1 MGLVY
6 KAYDCVIGRDVA
18 LKTLL
23 DIQGRAA
30 VEMFYKEWRILAN
43 LHHPNIVEIF
53 DMGEFEDGGV
63 TKPYFVMPLL
73 PGTTLE
79 QLIHAPGQ
87 QFAPDR
93 LGEIVTQVCRG
104 LQAIHDAGLVH
115 RDIKPSN
122 IFVMDFN
129 SVKLIDFGVA
139 HLVGGNTATGIKGT
153 VSYMAPE
160 QVENQECGPAS
171 DVFSLG
177 VVCYET
183 LCGVRPFQGRK
194 TEEVFDAILHQT
206 PAPIFEVNPTIS
218 QTVSR
223 AVHKALAKQP
233 RNRYSS
239 ALEFADTLQ
248 RALRGETIAALDPT
262 RIQPRIQRAIK
273 AFEQANYQMATDI
286 LRDLE
291 AAGHIDPALRPL
303 RNQIDQA
310 LRRQRLGEL
319 IERAR
324 LGLAEEELAVALRNV
339 EEALKIDP
347 THEEAIK
354 LRGDIQAEVA
364 RVEVDEWLRAAENA
378 IDGYAFG
385 TARQLLR
392 RVLDLRPQQARATE
406 LLEVVEA
413 RELAFRAARQ
423 EKDDLYRAARE
434 SWENAE
440 FATAAARLER
450 VLELE
455 SNAPDSSNPES
466 TANYGSFLSLVR
478 SAQSAIEDTRARA
491 LEHLV
496 RGQYQQAIDLCR
508 ETASKYP
515 GHPVPPGLACLAE
528 AEMRRDSLSQL
539 AAVVAAVA
547 AETDLEKQ
555 LELLRRGIE
564 KIPGEPLLEQWFRAL
579 RDRLA
584 VVKTVMN
591 RAQARE
597 ERGRFPEALEQWH
610 LVEAINPDQAGIG
623 DAIER
628 LSALAGESGPAL
640 ADAPSSSA
648 CSSPGT
654 TVDPAPPPTSSPS
667 STVGAEDAAGPPP
680 AGRTN
685 VAVAPSAMAAA
696 RRPVRFSGIP
706 AAGFAAVALVLA
718 RVRTGARRFWSILL
732 DPIRQRDTRAR
743 WIMGTAAAAGVLLIG
758 AFVYTAIHHPR
769 PKAVAPAAARVRVAL
784 RAGTAGALIHLGQE
798 AGTGELRTELAPGAY
813 PVESEL
819 IGFEPYSGSVDV
831 GRDGGSQTLPALR
844 PLPSAL
850 YFMTDLQN
858 ARIRLDDR
866 PEAPL
871 EATGFR
877 AADIAPGAHAIAV
890 WDAAHRWR
898 FNFRT
903 ADGTAPEVQ
912 TFTLGGDPVA
922 LAVSNLGQ
930 SATVWSSAAASA
942 ATADEGL
949 AGRPSPGGWQFGAL
963 RPGSH
968 LIDLKLAT
976 GDRAITIEAAARP
989 SLWIG
994 MFSARN
1000 AGSLEISAG
1009 IERFQVFL
1017 DNVAYAGRIQNGSMY
1032 LSNLMPGKYRV
1043 RVEAEGYEAMPER
1056 IVEVRKGSI
1065 GESFKLTALPRW
1077 ATLDV
1082 AGVPPHTQIQIDGSP
1097 AGTADAE
1104 GSFISGRVAE
1114 GQHTIEFINPPQYKS
1129 KRLTRTFQARETVAL
1144 TAADTRLERN
1154 STEVTVRTNAE
1165 NATVESRCG
1174 ESTLRG
1180 RAPLTVPCA
1189 EAQIALRVSAD
1200 GYTPESQTVTLSPG
1214 ESPTVNIELK
1224 RAPATAPP
1232 QARKRTCS
1240 SSDLGPHG
1248 WKQEQDWFASTA
1260 GATLPCNDLAGQYV
1274 FTVRLPK
1281 GKYQISIAGAA
1292 ALLEL
1297 VLDKKFCTLTGAPR
1311 QDLTRYERDGQVMLA
1326 IQVNPAQIVV
1336 LAFSGGSWDT
1346 LGRITGDFHK
1356 SQIRFPAGVRLA
1368 QFAFA
1373 EK

>member
-1 MGLVY
+1 MGTIALVNSRYELRQIVGRGGMGLVY

-23 DIQGRAA
+23 DIQGRTAL
-30 VEMFYKEWRILAN
+30 EMFYKEWRILAN

-53 DMGEFEDGGV
+53 DVGEFEDGGV

-93 LGEIVTQVCRG
+93 LGEIVTQACRG

-378 IDGYAFG
+378 INGYAFG

-392 RVLDLRPQQARATE
+392 RVLDLRPQEARATE

-496 RGQYQQAIDLCR
+496 RGQYRQAIDLCR

-539 AAVVAAVA
+539 AAVVTAVT

-640 ADAPSSSA
+640 ADAYA
-648 CSSPGT
+648 SSPGAIAAAAS
-654 TVDPAPPPTSSPS
+654 APPLSANGSAGGGNAAEPPVEP
-667 STVGAEDAAGPPP
+667 VG
-680 AGRTN
+680 
-685 VAVAPSAMAAA
+685 VAIAP
-696 RRPVRFSGIP
+696 P
-706 AAGFAAVALVLA
+706 AAGSATTTTRSGGSWRGLPDWVRRRDANAQWALA
-718 RVRTGARRFWSILL
+718 
-732 DPIRQRDTRAR
+732 
-743 WIMGTAAAAGVLLIG
+743 TAAAAIVVLILAAI
-758 AFVYTAIHHPR
+758 YTAIHQSPPKPQPR
-769 PKAVAPAAARVRVAL
+769 AVTRVRVEL
-784 RAGTAGALIHLGQE
+784 RAGTAGAAIHLGPE
-798 AGTGELRTELAPGAY
+798 TGTGELRTALAPGTY

-819 IGFEPYSGSVDV
+819 VGFEPYSGTVEV
-831 GRDGGSQTLPALR
+831 GRDGMDQTLPALR
-844 PLPSAL
+844 PSPTAV
-850 YFMTDLQN
+850 YFTSDLQN

-866 PEAPL
+866 PDAPL
-871 EATGFR
+871 EATGFH
-877 AADIAPGAHAIAV
+877 AVDIVPGAHAIAV

-898 FNFRT
+898 FNFQT
-903 ADGTAPEVQ
+903 ADATAPELQ
-912 TFTLGGDPVA
+912 GPISAGDLVA
-922 LAVSNLGQ
+922 VAVSSLGPN
-930 SATVWSSAAASA
+930 ATVRTSAAASA
-942 ATADEGL
+942 ATGDDVMPGSAF
-949 AGRPSPGGWQFGAL
+949 SGGWQFGGL
-963 RPGSH
+963 QPGSH
-968 LIDLKLAT
+968 RINLKLASGERT
-976 GDRAITIEAAARP
+976 VTIEAGARP
-989 SLWIG
+989 ALWIA
-994 MFSARN
+994 MFSNRDV
-1000 AGSLEISAG
+1000 GSLEISTG
-1009 IERFQVFL
+1009 IDRFRVFL
-1017 DNVAYAGRIQNGSMY
+1017 EGKAYPGRIQNGSMF
-1032 LSNLMPGKYRV
+1032 LANLTPGKYRV
-1043 RVEAEGYEAMPER
+1043 KVEADGYEALPER
-1056 IVEVRKGSI
+1056 VVAVGKGSFK
-1065 GESFKLTALPRW
+1065 ESFKLSALPQL
-1077 ATLDV
+1077 ATLSV
-1082 AGVPPHTQIQIDGSP
+1082 HGAPPRTQVQIDGLP
-1097 AGTADAE
+1097 AGATDADGNFTSDQVTA
-1104 GSFISGRVAE
+1104 
-1114 GQHTIEFINPPQYKS
+1114 GQHNIDFVNPPGYKP
-1129 KRLTRTFQARETVAL
+1129 KRLTRIFLARETVAL
-1144 TAADTRLERN
+1144 TAAEVHLERN
-1154 STEVTVRTNAE
+1154 PSDVTVRANAE
-1165 NATVESRCG
+1165 NATVEYRCG

-1180 RAPLTVPCA
+1180 RAPLTAACA
-1189 EAQIALRVSAD
+1189 EPQITVRISAD
-1200 GYTPESQTVTLSPG
+1200 GYTPETQTATLNPG
-1214 ESPTVNIELK
+1214 ESRTLNIELK
-1224 RAPATAPP
+1224 RIAAPP
-1232 QARKRTCS
+1232 PAAKKTCS
-1240 SSDLGPHG
+1240 LTDLGSRG

-1274 FTVRLPK
+1274 WIMKLPK
-1281 GKYQISIAGAA
+1281 SKSQISITGAA
-1292 ALLEL
+1292 GLAEL
-1297 VLDKKFCTLTGAPR
+1297 VLDKKYCTLTGSPR
-1311 QDLTRYERDGQVMLA
+1311 QDLTRYEKDGQVTLA
-1326 IQVNPAQIVV
+1326 IQVDPAQIAV
-1336 LAFSGGSWDT
+1336 LVLSGRSWET
-1346 LGRITGDFHK
+1346 LGRVAGDFHK
-1356 SQIRFPAGVRLA
+1356 SQIRFPAGLRLA
-1368 QFAFA
+1368 QFTFT